1 VDVAT
6 EELSSVG
13 VEAIGDRAPAEI
25 EIEQWHRF
33 VQLLLLLV
41 QSGRLDPSDSIAL
54 VEALGRPPDVA
65 KGRRALFEIVRK
77 HEHGGLTTED

>member
-13 VEAIGDRAPAEI
+13 IDTIDDRAPAEI

-77 HEHGGLTTED
+77 HEH